1 LLALLLGCQLPSPV
15 CALAQNAPLP
25 GDGPS
30 DQSHQA
36 VASSLIAQC
45 VLDASPG
52 VNTFAVSRPIDLVSA
67 DPAVIGALRSTGRA
81 ISIAPWSTDETAGPI
96 LRYQLE
102 AATVSH
108 EKSTRRRFR
117 RTVSVRLAYTFVS
130 GDRTVLDADICERSY
145 EDDISRKMAAE
156 WAASSTGIPLT
167 LSPLPRDGVFKRL
180 IRPAVAVAATSVSLY
195 LLFSL
200 RSERQNDS
208 Q

>member
-1 LLALLLGCQLPSPV
+1 LLALLVGCQLPSPIS
-15 CALAQNAPLP
+15 AFAQNAPLP

-30 DQSHQA
+30 DQSHQE

-45 VLDASPG
+45 VLNASPE
-52 VNTFAVSRPIDLVSA
+52 VNTFAVSRPIDLMSA
-67 DPAVIGALRSTGRA
+67 DPAVLGALRSAGRT
-81 ISIAPWSTDETAGPI
+81 ISVAPWSTEETAGPI

-108 EKSTRRRFR
+108 EKSARRRLR
-117 RTVSVRLAYTFVS
+117 RTVSVRVAYTFVS
-130 GDRTVLDADICERSY
+130 SDRTVLDANICERSY

-156 WAASSTGIPLT
+156 WTASSSGIPLI
-167 LSPLPRDGVFKRL
+167 LSPVPRDGVFKRL